1 MANSRRIEKPMKMFM
16 TIFLSL
22 IFFSSLFAK
31 DKDVSK
37 MSIASINVRT
47 NGILNAQKLLTRLPI
62 EKGESLDSNALKKT
76 REILLKYDRI
86 NDIEIISDT
95 ADNGIDIDLMIKES
109 FPIAFTFDKNWKVVY
124 ENGKTGGL
132 ESDTYQNLPVIHF
145 TSGDAQKRCISFLIK
160 IRNVDIDFY
169 NNISELE
176 WIQQDDYFTVHLSSH
191 KRVVLFKEN
200 DHLKETIQYLDAL
213 KDIKVKE
220 KEFKGIIDLRFR
232 GYAYLS

>member
-1 MANSRRIEKPMKMFM
+1 MENSRRIERSMKMLRALCLSLV
-16 TIFLSL
+16 FLST
-22 IFFSSLFAK
+22 LFAK
-31 DKDVSK
+31 DKQVSEI
-37 MSIASINVRT
+37 SVASINVRT
-47 NGILNAQKLLTRLPI
+47 NGILNAQKLLTRIPI
-62 EKGESLDSNALKKT
+62 EKGEGLDSNMIKKT

-86 NDIEIISDT
+86 NDVEIISDT
-95 ADNGIDIDLMIKES
+95 SNNGIDIDLMIKES
-109 FPIAFTFDKNWKVVY
+109 FPIALTFDKNWKVVY

-145 TSGDAQKRCISFLIK
+145 TGEDAQKRCISFLQK

-176 WIQQDDYFTVHLSSH
+176 WINQDDYFTVHLSSH

-200 DHLKETIQYLDAL
+200 DYLKDAIKNLDAL
-213 KDIKVKE
+213 KDIKVKD